1 MNPFAFSPAVLASG
15 SALAAETYHVENVM
29 LLQPDFMLQE
39 RVRVD
44 ELAQYIR
51 AVNAAA
57 KASLENVADPAP
69 SSGFLV
75 MAVRPGGR
83 SRAWLDFTP
92 PLAHAT
98 ADELRSAVERVTPF
112 QANEGR
118 GGLCGALDIVG
129 RGRNAAA
136 GSVSGRMEAGLR
148 FDGCAHRNQRTGRA
162 GLACRGC

>member
-51 AVNAAA
+51 AVNTAA

-75 MAVRPGGR
+75 MAVRPGG
-83 SRAWLDFTP
+83 
-92 PLAHAT
+92 
-98 ADELRSAVERVTPF
+98 
-112 QANEGR
+112 
-118 GGLCGALDIVG
+118 ALQGVAG
-129 RGRNAAA
+129 FYAAA
-136 GSVSGRMEAGLR
+136 
-148 FDGCAHRNQRTGRA
+148 CARHRR
-162 GLACRGC
+162 